1 MEELNCVLV
10 WEQERI
16 QEVLLYR
23 TQLGVENQS
32 LLLSSSFILNHTPE
46 TILKL
51 GVHCG
56 YYPAH

>member
-1 MEELNCVLV
+1 MEELNCMVV
-10 WEQERI
+10 WEQETI
-16 QEVLLYR
+16 QEVLLHR

-32 LLLSSSFILNHTPE
+32 LLLSSSFILNHSPE

-56 YYPAH
+56 YYLGH